1 MLKVGNSQGF
11 IRKLRKDHVNLV
23 NKVAETHRRIIEHIL
38 RDLVVW
44 SPQWSG
50 NLASNWTLEYTG
62 MPSAYQQSPRYQSP
76 VRGQGPETEF
86 DPYRMGSEP
95 TVSQTI
101 ARERQKIAGI
111 RYNTIVTI
119 VNKTP
124 YAKDVQDG
132 KGPYGR
138 NIRDVN
144 LGPYGKV
151 AMLAL
156 VTTKYNNLRTLKR
169 QAT

>member
-1 MLKVGNSQGF
+1 MLKVSNSQAF
-11 IRKLRKDHVNLV
+11 IQRLRKDKVSLE
-23 NKVAETHRRIIEHIL
+23 NKVAETHRRIVTHIL

-50 NLASNWTLEYTG
+50 NLASNWVIEYKG
-62 MPSAYQQSPRYQSP
+62 VNGAYQQAPKYQAP
-76 VRGQGPETEF
+76 VRGQSPDLGF

-138 NIRDVN
+138 SIRPEN

-151 AMLAL
+151 AMLAM

-169 QAT
+169 LAT